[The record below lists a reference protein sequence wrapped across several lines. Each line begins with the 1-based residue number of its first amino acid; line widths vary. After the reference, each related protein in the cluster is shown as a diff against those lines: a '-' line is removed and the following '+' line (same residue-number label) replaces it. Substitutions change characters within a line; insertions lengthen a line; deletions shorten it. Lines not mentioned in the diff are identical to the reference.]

1 MKTKFLLFLLIVACL
16 SGCGFKLKGGWEIP
30 YETVYLQTD
39 MNSRVGRALKKKI
52 SRKSNVDLVDQVN
65 LAAIVV
71 TVLGENSM
79 REVSVL
85 SNAGSVDEYELIY
98 TVRYKFYSPNDASM
112 DIESQLVLRR
122 KITHSDLEIAAK
134 SNEED
139 ALISDMAS
147 EAATRIL
154 VRLSREGS

>member
-1 MKTKFLLFLLIVACL
+1 MKTKFLLFLLIVAFL

-79 REVSVL
+79 RE
-85 SNAGSVDEYELIY
+85 
-98 TVRYKFYSPNDASM
+98 
-112 DIESQLVLRR
+112 
-122 KITHSDLEIAAK
+122 
-134 SNEED
+134 
-139 ALISDMAS
+139 
-147 EAATRIL
+147 
-154 VRLSREGS
+154 